1 MRSCVQLAEILESIV
16 ATCDV
21 PARLALDPVGVVRT
35 YRHPAQQELAGLLS
49 ASLAFGQVKA
59 LRRAIEQVLS
69 RMGSDWMGVLEDR
82 HETLC
87 RLEGFQYR
95 MVRGRD
101 IGRLLVGARFVQR
114 RQGSLG
120 EAFCKEFH
128 LAGALRPALVAWTR
142 QLRDAAGAFDH
153 EDQGRRGYGHVLPDP
168 AGASPNKRLL
178 LFLRW
183 MVRPNDGVDLG
194 LWTTVPPSALLIPVD
209 THIHRLGKLL
219 GMTQRS
225 NPSWLAAED
234 ITAVLRQIDPDDPV
248 RFDFALCHLGM
259 TLGCSTRP
267 DPTRCESC
275 PVRAD
280 CQQRAQPRMA
290 ESL

>member
-1 MRSCVQLAEILESIV
+1 
-16 ATCDV
+16 
-21 PARLALDPVGVVRT
+21 
-35 YRHPAQQELAGLLS
+35 
-49 ASLAFGQVKA
+49 
-59 LRRAIEQVLS
+59 
-69 RMGSDWMGVLEDR
+69 
-82 HETLC
+82 
-87 RLEGFQYR
+87 
-95 MVRGRD
+95 
-101 IGRLLVGARFVQR
+101 
-114 RQGSLG
+114 
-120 EAFCKEFH
+120 
-128 LAGALRPALVAWTR
+128 
-142 QLRDAAGAFDH
+142 
-153 EDQGRRGYGHVLPDP
+153 
-168 AGASPNKRLL
+168 
-178 LFLRW
+178 
-183 MVRPNDGVDLG
+183 